1 MRAIL
6 VLVFATSMTAFAQ
19 QAKQRV
25 QPATKEIVFDG
36 DLIEAST
43 DQPDV
48 EYLKHCTR
56 EWRPRFIK
64 VPTEFKDKVLESARD
79 L

>member
-1 MRAIL
+1 MRGIL
-6 VLVFATSMTAFAQ
+6 ALTVAMSATAFAQ
-19 QAKQRV
+19 QEKKPV
-25 QPATKEIVFDG
+25 QPPTKEIVFER

-56 EWRPRFIK
+56 EWGPRLIK
-64 VPTEFKDKVLESARD
+64 VPTEFKAKVLDSARE